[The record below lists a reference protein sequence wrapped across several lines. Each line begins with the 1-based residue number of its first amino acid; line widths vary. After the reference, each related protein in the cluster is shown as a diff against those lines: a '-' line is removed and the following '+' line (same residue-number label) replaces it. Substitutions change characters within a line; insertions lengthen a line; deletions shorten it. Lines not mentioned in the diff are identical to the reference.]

1 MKTEDKKRFNPFLT
15 LALLSP
21 LLAGSLAAQD
31 QQAVEDFGL
40 IDHTGLFHQLTKY
53 GHKKAVVLV
62 TQANGSNYIATQ
74 LPRFR
79 ALLRQWAPQ
88 DVAFFM
94 LNSSAEDTR
103 DSVRVEAD
111 VYDIPYPILLDTHQL
126 VAERLNITAV
136 GEVLVLDPTTM
147 TKVYQGPLSQPR
159 ARGARARAAAA
170 AANPDAPPPPPPPP
184 SLTSVL
190 AKVVAGEAGTMDSVI
205 IPASAA
211 MAQIAFATRDMHT
224 TNPPD
229 YATDVAPILQANCVT
244 CHQEGGI
251 GPFAM
256 DSYRSV
262 RGWSAMM
269 RETMM
274 TKRMPPA
281 QVDPS
286 IGHFTNARYLAG
298 EDLQTLV
305 HWMDMGA
312 PRGGGGDPL
321 AENPPVTEEGP
332 MWELGEP
339 DYIVTMEEPQ
349 EVPATGVLPYRNV
362 NIEVPF
368 EEDRWVKAVQFI
380 PGDKKVLHH
389 LLSYVIP
396 PEYNSNN
403 DGTAQ
408 TQRRFLEGY
417 APGKTEA
424 QVFPMN
430 AGVYIPKGFR
440 IRFSL
445 HYTTYGKETVDDTIL
460 GLYFHDTPPDHE
472 FLNKSVT
479 QSVLAIPPGDNEYQ
493 ASQQFVFDQ
502 DIVLYGMRPHMH
514 YRGKYFTFKVIYPDN
529 TVEEL
534 LSVPNY
540 NFAWQPT
547 YRMAEPRA
555 IPAGSRVVINGAF
568 DNSEYNL
575 GNPDPSKR
583 ITWGSQSWDEMFI
596 GYFAYHNAAKVN
608 GGDDKDKK

>member
-1 MKTEDKKRFNPFLT
+1 MKTEYQKSLNPFLM
-15 LALLSP
+15 LALLPP
-21 LLAGSLAAQD
+21 LLAATLAAQGP
-31 QQAVEDFGL
+31 QGVEDFGL
-40 IDHTGLFHQLTKY
+40 IDHTGKFHQLTKY
-53 GHKKAVVLV
+53 GHKKAVVLI
-62 TQANGSNYIATQ
+62 TQANGSNYVATQ

-79 ALLRQWAPQ
+79 ALRRQWEPQ
-88 DVAFFM
+88 GIAFFM
-94 LNSSAEDTR
+94 LNSSPENDR
-103 DSVRVEAD
+103 DSVRQEAS
-111 VYDIPYPILLDTHQL
+111 VFDIPFPILLDTNQL
-126 VAERLNITAV
+126 VAERLNVTAV
-136 GEVLVLDPTTM
+136 GEILVLDPTSM
-147 TKVYQGPLSQPR
+147 TKIFHGPITQARRLS
-159 ARGARARAAAA
+159 ARARAAAA
-170 AANPDAPPPPPPPP
+170 NANPDAPPPPPPPP

-190 AKVVAGEAGTMDSVI
+190 AKVVAGEAGTMDTVLV
-205 IPASAA
+205 PATAA
-211 MAQIAFATRDMHT
+211 MTKIAFATRDMHT
-224 TNPPD
+224 ANPPD
-229 YATDVAPILQANCVT
+229 YATDVAPILQANCVA
-244 CHQEGGI
+244 CHVEGGI

-286 IGHFTNARYLAG
+286 IGHFTNARYLAD
-298 EDLQTLV
+298 EDIQTLV
-305 HWMDMGA
+305 HWMDMGS
-312 PRGGGGDPL
+312 PRGGGEDPL
-321 AENPPVTEEGP
+321 LANVAAVEGP

-339 DYIVTMEEPQ
+339 DYIVRIEPQ

-362 NIEVPF
+362 NAELSF
-368 EEDRWVKAVQFI
+368 DEDKWVRAVQFI

-396 PEYNSNN
+396 PAYDSSV

-424 QVFPMN
+424 QVFPEN
-430 AGVYIPKGFR
+430 AGVFIPKGFR
-440 IRFSL
+440 IRWSL
-445 HYTTYGKETVDDTIL
+445 HYTTYGKAAVDETIL

-493 ASQQFVFDQ
+493 ASQQFVFNQ

-547 YRMAEPRA
+547 YRMASPRTL
-555 IPAGSRVVINGAF
+555 PAGSRVVINGAF

-575 GNPDPSKR
+575 GNPDPSER

-596 GYFAYHNAAKVN
+596 GYFAYHNAAKIN
-608 GGDDKDKK
+608 DSDGKK